1 MRYRI
6 ASNPTMKKDVACAK
20 NWGEAV
26 GRNLRTLCNVNL
38 LNFELELVKFG
49 FSKLY
54 SCCRYKLYVNLPFIV
69 YIKYCLKIRAHAHT
83 QHIHTYAHKRTH
95 THTHTH
101 THNTHTHTHAHTHAH
116 KCTYTHTQHTHT
128 HTHTQTCTHSAAH
141 TITSSHPCIHHFTFT
156 HTYRLYSLQ
165 SNDHKLIASIAG
177 KTHHVYVHEN
187 WLNMNREN
195 VITEKPVNRTPPGV
209 GMQTC
214 IHCSSSITAV
224 YTPMHSKFSV

>member
-1 MRYRI
+1 M
-6 ASNPTMKKDVACAK
+6 ACAK
-20 NWGEAV
+20 DWGEAV

-54 SCCRYKLYVNLPFIV
+54 SCCRYKLYVNLLFIV
-69 YIKYCLKIRAHAHT
+69 YIKYCLKIRAEFYGDTHVHTHTCTHTTHTHTCTQTHTHTHT
-83 QHIHTYAHKRTH
+83 QHTHTHMHTHIHTHAHKRTH
-95 THTHTH
+95 TQT
-101 THNTHTHTHAHTHAH
+101 
-116 KCTYTHTQHTHT
+116 T

-141 TITSSHPCIHHFTFT
+141 TITSSHPCVHHFTFT